1 MKISYVLLNQAG
13 KNSSVPRGAAW
24 QSIHQVNDEDQM
36 QLVFEQLQ
44 KKIAASD
51 LILANLRINQR
62 DYADLFLGADTFGFK
77 ESVIY
82 DKSIEPKRIIHLQED
97 FDEDALSEE

>member
-1 MKISYVLLNQAG
+1 MKISYVLLNQEG
-13 KNSSVPRGAAW
+13 KNRSVPRGAAW
-24 QSIHQVNDEDQM
+24 QWIHQVNDEDQM
-36 QLVFEQLQ
+36 QLVFEQLK
-44 KKIAASD
+44 KKITASD
-51 LILANLRINQR
+51 LTVANLRINQC